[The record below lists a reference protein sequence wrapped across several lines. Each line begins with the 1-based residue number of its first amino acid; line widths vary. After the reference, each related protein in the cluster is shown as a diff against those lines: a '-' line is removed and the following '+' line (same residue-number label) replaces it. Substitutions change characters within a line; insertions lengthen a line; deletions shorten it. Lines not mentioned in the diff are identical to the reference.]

1 MSAPN
6 REIDLL
12 IPITVMILMEKVAI
26 KASFH
31 HREVGMAA
39 SIVGARGISHG
50 GKERSG
56 LDST

>member
-1 MSAPN
+1 
-6 REIDLL
+6 
-12 IPITVMILMEKVAI
+12 MILMEKVAI

-56 LDST
+56 LEST